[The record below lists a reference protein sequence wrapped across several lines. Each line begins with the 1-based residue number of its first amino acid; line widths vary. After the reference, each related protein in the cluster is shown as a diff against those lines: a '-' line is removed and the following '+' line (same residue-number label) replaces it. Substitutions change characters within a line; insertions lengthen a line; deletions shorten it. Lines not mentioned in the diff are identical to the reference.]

1 MLMVVLAF
9 SEVFFILFF
18 IREHTSVQMLQLS
31 VFFSTTTDSGDG
43 RRLPSYYDNLRQTDN
58 IYTIKDETLRYNFFI
73 DLLFLT
79 PHRCMGPHMRLDV

>member
-1 MLMVVLAF
+1 MAVLAF

-43 RRLPSYYDNLRQTDN
+43 HRLPSYYENLRQTDN
-58 IYTIKDETLRYNFFI
+58 IYTIKDETLTYNFFI

-79 PHRCMGPHMRLDV
+79 PT

>member
-1 MLMVVLAF
+1 MLMAVLAF

-58 IYTIKDETLRYNFFI
+58 IYTIKDLK
-73 DLLFLT
+73 L
-79 PHRCMGPHMRLDV
+79 